1 MSKYLKEP
9 AAFPIVVDGY
19 VQEGMTLRDY
29 FAAKTLQGLLANSKT
44 NLSDW
49 EVNENAKYA
58 YQQADA
64 MLKARD
70 ED

>member
-1 MSKYLKEP
+1 MSKYLREP

-29 FAAKTLQGLLANSKT
+29 FAANAMQGLLAAYPERERWGT
-44 NLSDW
+44 HD
-49 EVNENAKYA
+49 YA
-58 YQQADA
+58 RIAYEQADA
-64 MLKARD
+64 MLNARD

>member
-1 MSKYLKEP
+1 MSKYLKKP

-29 FAAKTLQGLLANSKT
+29 FAAKTLQGLLANSET
-44 NLSDW
+44 NRTW
-49 EVNENAKYA
+49 GVNENAKYA
-58 YQQADA
+58 YQQADV
-64 MLKARD
+64 MLKARE